1 MHPYFDLAW
10 GTIFTIKLLILRAL
24 STNRRRWMLKGAL
37 YKYLQ
42 YQCTH
47 QCQNWRA
54 AQSHTDKTNYAG
66 RTIYQLSPLMIMLSR
81 PGPAPPPAA
90 SITHT
95 SPGTSSAPARATR
108 TSWPACWP
116 RAACHVCY
124 VCRVCWWQTRVAACA
139 RYCDRGGAACPCHR
153 APRPARAR

>member
-1 MHPYFDLAW
+1 MHPYFSWRDNLYNKIIA
-10 GTIFTIKLLILRAL
+10 FE
-24 STNRRRWMLKGAL
+24 STFNKKKVVAKRCPLP
-37 YKYLQ
+37 LQ
-42 YQCTH
+42 IPSISIHTSMSELESST
-47 QCQNWRA
+47 
-54 AQSHTDKTNYAG
+54 QSHTDKTNYAG

-81 PGPAPPPAA
+81 PGAAPPPAA

-116 RAACHVCY
+116 RAACPCH

-139 RYCDRGGAACPCHR
+139 RYCDRGGAACHR